1 MPDKRWKAQERRIGR
16 ILGLKRV
23 GPTGVHGPDLV
34 GPGLNIQVKDRK
46 DLPLWLKEAL
56 PPVGHS
62 LVSESLNVV
71 VLTCPSMRVDLVL
84 VDLLDFRELLKKAG
98 M

>member
-16 ILGLKRV
+16 LLGLKRV

-34 GPGLNIQVKDRK
+34 GEHLLVQVKDRK
-46 DLPLWLKEAL
+46 EWPLWLREARYSVADVPGKERY
-56 PPVGHS
+56 GI
-62 LVSESLNVV
+62 V
-71 VLTCPSMRVDLVL
+71 VLTSPLMAVDLVL
-84 VDLLDFRELLKKAG
+84 MDLRDFRELLKKAG